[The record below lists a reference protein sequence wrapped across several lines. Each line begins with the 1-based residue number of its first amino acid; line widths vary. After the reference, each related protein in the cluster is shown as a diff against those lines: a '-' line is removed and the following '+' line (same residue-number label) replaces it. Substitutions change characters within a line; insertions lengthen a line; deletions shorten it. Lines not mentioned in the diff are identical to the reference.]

1 MDKGQKMLDYIIVG
15 AGLAGCSF
23 AEIALQH
30 QKKILVFEN
39 YSQHSSTV
47 AGGLINPIILKRFTE
62 AWNVTEQHEF
72 SIPFF
77 KELEQ
82 KLHTNFV
89 FDLPI
94 YRKIASIEEQNDW
107 VIASDKLN
115 LQKFLNP
122 KIHHKKHTF
131 IDASFGFG
139 EVLHTGYMDSKLF
152 LEKYHN
158 YLKTNQLIEYSTFKY
173 DKLKL
178 FSDFIKYKNIK
189 TKNIVFSEGFGLHK
203 NPFFKTLP
211 LDGTK
216 GELLIIEAKELPQD
230 IIFKSNVF
238 IMPVGNHLFKV
249 GATYNWDDKT
259 NIPTTEA
266 KNELI
271 EKLNELISCD
281 YKIIEHLAG
290 VRPTVKDRRP
300 LVGTHPIYPNVHILN
315 GLGTRGVYLAP
326 YLANHLYENLEKNKP
341 LLNDININ
349 RLKKIIWN

>member
-1 MDKGQKMLDYIIVG
+1 MIVDYIIVG

-39 YSQHSSTV
+39 YSQPSSTV

-62 AWNVTEQHEF
+62 AWNVAEQHEF

-89 FDLPI
+89 FELPI
-94 YRKIASIEEQNDW
+94 YRKIASVEEQNNW
-107 VIASDKLN
+107 FTASDKPN
-115 LQKFLNP
+115 LQAFLNP
-122 KIHHKKHTF
+122 KMHHTKFKY
-131 IDASFGFG
+131 INSDFGFG
-139 EVLHTGYMDSKLF
+139 EVLQTGYMDSKLF
-152 LEKYHN
+152 LEKYHQ
-158 YLKTNQLIEYSTFKY
+158 YLSSKELIEYTTFDY
-173 DKLKL
+173 ESLKIEENYIEYKG
-178 FSDFIKYKNIK
+178 SKAKNI
-189 TKNIVFSEGFGLHK
+189 IFSEGFGLHK
-203 NPFFKTLP
+203 NSFFNNLP

-216 GELLIIEAKELPQD
+216 GELLIIEARELPQE

-259 NIPTTEA
+259 NKPTAEA

-300 LVGTHPIYPNVHILN
+300 LVGTHPTYSNIHILN

-349 RLKKIIWN
+349 RLKKIIWK